1 MVICMDILKLLEN
14 DKSLETLR
22 ILDVYVTIEKWMKK
36 LDSTK
41 DEIID
46 FLLDAL
52 EEEHMGS
59 RAWAIE
65 EIKNRFNIE
74 L

>member
-1 MVICMDILKLLEN
+1 MDILKLLEN
-14 DKSLETLR
+14 DEALEILK
-22 ILDVYVTIEKWMKK
+22 ILDAYVTVEEWMKK
-36 LDSTK
+36 IDNTK
-41 DEIID
+41 DKIID

-65 EIKNRFNIE
+65 EIKNNFGIE

>member
-1 MVICMDILKLLEN
+1 MDILKLLEN

-22 ILDVYVTIEKWMKK
+22 ILDAYVTVEEWMRKVNN
-36 LDSTK
+36 TK
-41 DEIID
+41 DEIIE

-65 EIKNRFNIE
+65 EIKNNFGIE